1 MNRIVVL
8 LVIFS
13 LGAFYLIGSNK
24 EPPLEAYTVIP
35 EVKIDSLTAERAYEQ
50 VMNVLMHPRCMNC
63 HPTDDV
69 PKQGMDRHP
78 HYFGMS
84 RGKEN
89 KGFSATKCATCHQEA
104 NNLNSGVPGAPHWSL
119 APASMGWQNLSR
131 SEIAQRLLDPETNGG
146 KSHKELVTHMTED
159 ELVLWAWN
167 PGVDANGVPRE
178 KPPVSE
184 EEFKKAV
191 EKWFDEGAPIPSK

>member
-1 MNRIVVL
+1 MNRIVL
-8 LVIFS
+8 LLFVFS
-13 LGAFYLIGSNK
+13 LGAFHLIRSNK
-24 EPPLEAYTVIP
+24 VARLEAYAHLAEIQ
-35 EVKIDSLTAERAYEQ
+35 KDSLTAAKAYHQ
-50 VMNVLMHPRCMNC
+50 VMDVLMHPRCMNC

-84 RGKEN
+84 RGIKN
-89 KGFSATKCATCHQEA
+89 KGFSATKCTTCHQEE

-119 APASMGWQNLSR
+119 APASMGWQGLSR
-131 SEIAQRLLDPETNGG
+131 SQIAQRLLNPATNGG
-146 KSHKELVTHMTED
+146 KSHEELVTHMTED

-167 PGVDANGVPRE
+167 PGVDANGIQRE

-184 EEFKKAV
+184 EDFKKAV